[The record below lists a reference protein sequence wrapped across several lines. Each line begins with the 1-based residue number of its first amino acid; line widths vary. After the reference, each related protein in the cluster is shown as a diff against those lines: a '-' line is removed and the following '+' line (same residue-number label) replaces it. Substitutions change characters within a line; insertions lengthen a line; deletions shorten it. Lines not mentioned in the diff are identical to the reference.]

1 MYYKILMQWG
11 TILSD
16 GSRGKAIGGT
26 FKDFKVFLSKKN
38 ITKIIQENSFTKLR
52 LQHFLKYLFI
62 RISEL
67 LQENGILLIMIYF
80 AKGKHL

>member
-11 TILSD
+11 IILSD
-16 GSRGKAIGGT
+16 GSPGKAIGGT

-38 ITKIIQENSFTKLR
+38 IKIILENSFTKLR
-52 LQHFLKYLFI
+52 LKHFLKYFFI